1 MRQIRTLH
9 DLYMAFIEI
18 NADLSRIVFRRE
30 YKLPVDGNTEATA
43 YLTKEEKE
51 FLEAVQKLEIKYDG
65 ASVPSETEPE
75 ATASTAQHKM
85 PSTSIFDNVVMLKA
99 NDAIRQNRYIASGDM
114 KPEAQMVYD
123 VIMKITR
130 QCMKK
135 VRGMLSSNQ
144 YDLVTARVVDS
155 LWKSLGERLD
165 LAFSNA
171 AAILNADASQEERD
185 LFLHHF
191 LFSHAMKWSRQYAM
205 GILYTVQPTGNTADS
220 DPSSADWSYGHTL
233 VNHNAHNAIAINLHM
248 LNMCRLHPKS
258 SASAYGSDAAS
269 SLSSLNKASMDEIS
283 HAYATFLP
291 TLNEAINAGVQ
302 KAMAFIKNSPFFDE
316 LKKHGD
322 TEVDN
327 QMLHISTTVGTEV
340 RLSLARLPGN
350 QLDRIGDIVKLMCTG
365 EKWRPYQNY
374 PGCLVMQHIREIT
387 VNTVAKVAE
396 TMEAGK

>member
-1 MRQIRTLH
+1 MRQISTLH
-9 DLYMAFIEI
+9 ELYMAFIEI

-51 FLEAVQKLEIKYDG
+51 FLDAVQKLEIKYDG

-75 ATASTAQHKM
+75 ITASTAQHERQ
-85 PSTSIFDNVVMLKA
+85 STSLFDNVVMLKA
-99 NDAIRQNRYIASGDM
+99 NDAIRQNRYTASGDM
-114 KPEAQMVYD
+114 KPEVQMVYD

-144 YDLVTARVVDS
+144 YELVTVRVVDS
-155 LWKSLGERLD
+155 LWKSLGKRLD

-171 AAILNADASQEERD
+171 ASILNEDASQEAQD
-185 LFLHHF
+185 SFLHHF

-205 GILYTVQPTGNTADS
+205 GILYTVQPTGNTADG

-233 VNHNAHNAIAINLHM
+233 ENHDAIAINLHM

-258 SASAYGSDAAS
+258 SASAYGNDAAS

-302 KAMAFIKNSPFFDE
+302 TAMAFIKNSPFFDE
-316 LKKHGD
+316 LKKYGD

-327 QMLHISTTVGTEV
+327 KMLHISATVGTEV
-340 RLSLARLPGN
+340 RISLARLHGN
-350 QLDRIGDIVKLMCTG
+350 QLDRIGDIVKLLCTG
-365 EKWRPYQNY
+365 EICRPYQRY

-387 VNTVAKVAE
+387 VKTVAKVAE
-396 TMEAGK
+396 TMRAGK